1 MENNSILLTS
11 ANITDSEN
19 HELDSLEF
27 VVEGIL
33 IPVLTFLGL
42 VGNILSITVLHSPGV
57 DMKVINTVGI
67 RMQTD
72 RTIYIHPHGN
82 LEYREQTFIVS
93 VSIVEECNLK
103 IYVMPRLICKKKL
116 LHMFPVHT

>member
-1 MENNSILLTS
+1 MVNNSSLMTS
-11 ANITDSEN
+11 HNITNSEN

-57 DMKVINTVGI
+57 DMKVNKTVI
-67 RMQTD
+67 ISDCRQTEPS
-72 RTIYIHPHGN
+72 TST
-82 LEYREQTFIVS
+82 RE
-93 VSIVEECNLK
+93 LK
-103 IYVMPRLICKKKL
+103 HRE
-116 LHMFPVHT
+116 T

>member
-1 MENNSILLTS
+1 MSVSEDISKMENNSILLTS

-57 DMKVINTVGI
+57 DMKVNMMVINI
-67 RMQTD
+67 LLQTC
-72 RTIYIHPHGN
+72 RQNHPHPQSRDYLSKGIKSN
-82 LEYREQTFIVS
+82 
-93 VSIVEECNLK
+93 
-103 IYVMPRLICKKKL
+103 
-116 LHMFPVHT
+116 